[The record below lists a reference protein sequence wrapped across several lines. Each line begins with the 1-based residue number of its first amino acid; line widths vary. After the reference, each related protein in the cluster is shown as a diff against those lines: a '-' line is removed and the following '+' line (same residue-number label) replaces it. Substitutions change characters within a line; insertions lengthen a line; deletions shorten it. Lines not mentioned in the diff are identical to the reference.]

1 MMRYEA
7 RDYGEVWC
15 INQELRSASGDLTNT
30 GSPGELVE
38 IFCKKFQPSRSTRIS
53 IPWLFYNVHWM
64 ERMGY
69 YQYFPA
75 GAGWVQ
81 YSTMQTALSDYK
93 SRGAHDKKH
102 EQSSFIGNKCTE
114 IAISRVWS
122 EGEIYID
129 TAQLW
134 ARPISIW
141 RPTECLSCLTPA
153 EDKTPQYGHS
163 CVSEV

>member
-15 INQELRSASGDLTNT
+15 INQELRSASGDLTIT
-30 GSPGELVE
+30 ASPGELVE
-38 IFCKKFQPSRSTRIS
+38 IFCKKFQSSRSTRIS

-93 SRGAHDKKH
+93 SRRLTVRTILIHRKQMHWDRNLPCLERGRDLYWH
-102 EQSSFIGNKCTE
+102 CT
-114 IAISRVWS
+114 ALSKTNLHMTADRVC
-122 EGEIYID
+122 ILPH
-129 TAQLW
+129 T
-134 ARPISIW
+134 
-141 RPTECLSCLTPA
+141 C
-153 EDKTPQYGHS
+153 
-163 CVSEV
+163 